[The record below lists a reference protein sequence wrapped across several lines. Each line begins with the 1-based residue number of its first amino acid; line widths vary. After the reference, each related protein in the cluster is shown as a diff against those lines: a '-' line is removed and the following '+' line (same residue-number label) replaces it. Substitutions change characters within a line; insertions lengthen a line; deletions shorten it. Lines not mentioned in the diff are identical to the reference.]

1 MGSIYFSNYDAMFHL
16 LLNHS
21 DNFIHHFLVRHSF
34 KHQLSAARRGKKLSH
49 GLFAAGL
56 TRGAPVPLAITT
68 TASNRTHHGARA
80 LAILVTASVGGN
92 FRPRKCPVPI

>member
-21 DNFIHHFLVRHSF
+21 DNFIHHFLSTPLLQTPAF
-34 KHQLSAARRGKKLSH
+34 SCAPWEKLSH

-92 FRPRKCPVPI
+92 FRPKKCPVPI